1 MKLYEISYRDLR
13 ERYTRKQD
21 IATDVLNLARSLS
34 LVAPGICVIT
44 AVSVVWFIRWD
55 IRMTLIFTLA
65 PFLEGLLVLYSVDAF
80 TACCITLHILMSIL
94 CPRDFRSH
102 IPSSITLLLY
112 EKCLHFTGICV
123 GIKLKLT
130 NNSHTKCCAL
140 SLVHCFSKI
149 ELFLIIKNMEISH
162 EKWRSHNHTKQQ
174 WPKARAAALLE
185 KAYAVLFTVTPPG
198 PFTHL
203 CYFLVGPGI
212 WVYDHWRRQFS
223 QFSIENILLN

>member
-1 MKLYEISYRDLR
+1 
-13 ERYTRKQD
+13 
-21 IATDVLNLARSLS
+21 
-34 LVAPGICVIT
+34 
-44 AVSVVWFIRWD
+44 
-55 IRMTLIFTLA
+55 MTLIFTLA

-149 ELFLIIKNMEISH
+149 ELFFWPIKT
-162 EKWRSHNHTKQQ
+162 WRFLMKNEEATTTQSNSD
-174 WPKARAAALLE
+174 PKPGQLPFWKKHMLCCSLL
-185 KAYAVLFTVTPPG
+185 LHLG

-212 WVYDHWRRQFS
+212 
-223 QFSIENILLN
+223 

>member
-1 MKLYEISYRDLR
+1 
-13 ERYTRKQD
+13 
-21 IATDVLNLARSLS
+21 
-34 LVAPGICVIT
+34 
-44 AVSVVWFIRWD
+44 
-55 IRMTLIFTLA
+55 MTLIFTLA

-185 KAYAVLFTVTPPG
+185 KHMLCCSLLLHLVLSLIYATSWWGQAFEFMIIDVDN
-198 PFTHL
+198 
-203 CYFLVGPGI
+203 LVNS
-212 WVYDHWRRQFS
+212 V
-223 QFSIENILLN
+223 